1 MKNLTIFSVLV
12 ALFTLVSINVNA
24 QTASASA
31 NATGSATI
39 IAPIQISKT
48 VDMSFGNIVAGAG
61 SGTVVLATNDSRSKT
76 GDVILPAATPGTIA
90 SAQFKV
96 TGLANATYA
105 ITLPTT
111 LNISNGSQS
120 MTINSFTS
128 TPSST
133 GTLTSGEETVKV
145 GATLNVGASQA
156 SGNYTGSFSVTVA
169 YN

>member
-48 VDMSFGNIVAGAG
+48 VDMSFGNIVAGVG
-61 SGTVVLATNDSRSKT
+61 SGTVVLATNDSRTKT
-76 GDVILPAATPGTIA
+76 GDVILPATTPGTIA